1 MKIILFLMMV
11 LFVTQDIVAQKFVL
25 MKESRHI
32 FNSGKI
38 SKDSCVYRVEGYDQ
52 LIASNKFED
61 YINADLLLSA
71 KAWFDWLSWQVLP
84 RELHPVIKKA
94 DLGMSQRFPEG
105 WIYGERRN
113 RYKGLMFEF
122 LLDGYGNM
130 ITVSFYVD
138 KEIRDKIKEKHLMKM
153 YNAIMKYKMPSIIVK
168 EILSSDQVKNLSPDS
183 IGVISRVNIGVWIEY
198 FEELK
203 DFDWQELKERRRKSI
218 EKRQKEGFWN

>member
-1 MKIILFLMMV
+1 
-11 LFVTQDIVAQKFVL
+11 
-25 MKESRHI
+25 
-32 FNSGKI
+32 
-38 SKDSCVYRVEGYDQ
+38 
-52 LIASNKFED
+52 
-61 YINADLLLSA
+61 
-71 KAWFDWLSWQVLP
+71 
-84 RELHPVIKKA
+84 
-94 DLGMSQRFPEG
+94 MSQRTPEG

-203 DFDWQELKERRRKSI
+203 DFNWQELKERRRKSI
-218 EKRQKEGFWN
+218 EKKRKEGFWD